1 MVVITK
7 VLFKNNF
14 VTKNLKKLVQI
25 TLSNLNLRA
34 RIYYIGYW

>member
-25 TLSNLNLRA
+25 TLSNWNLRA
-34 RIYYIGYW
+34 RIYYVGYW